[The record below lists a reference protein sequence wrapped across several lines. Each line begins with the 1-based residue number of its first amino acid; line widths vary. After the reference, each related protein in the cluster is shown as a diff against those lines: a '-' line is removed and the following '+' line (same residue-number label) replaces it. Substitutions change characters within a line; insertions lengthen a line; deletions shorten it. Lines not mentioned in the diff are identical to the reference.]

1 MPGRRSPS
9 ASVPCANGCQKADP
23 PRCFV
28 VCELRLT
35 SFAMSQRE
43 GRGLRGWA
51 SNVVALL
58 VGLVITGVALYA
70 TVNASYQ
77 LWVQHSGIPA
87 QVEIAKCKTT
97 SRYGRARGL
106 RPKDCTAVWRHTD
119 GTQQTVTV
127 HGPNIAARQT
137 VDVHIRGD
145 QAYTNGPWPL
155 KFLFSGIGLIGI
167 ISVLLWRRRRQSRA
181 RRSQ

>member
-1 MPGRRSPS
+1 
-9 ASVPCANGCQKADP
+9 
-23 PRCFV
+23 
-28 VCELRLT
+28 
-35 SFAMSQRE
+35 MSQRE
-43 GRGLRGWA
+43 GRGLRGWT

-58 VGLVITGVALYA
+58 VALSITGVALYA

-87 QVEIAKCKTT
+87 QVAIADCKPI
-97 SRYGRARGL
+97 SRHTKAPGL
-106 RPKDCTAVWRHTD
+106 TPKDCTAVWRQTD
-119 GTQQTVTV
+119 GTEKTVTV

-155 KFLFSGIGLIGI
+155 KFFFAGIGLIGI
-167 ISVLLWRRRRQSRA
+167 ISALLWRRRRQSRA